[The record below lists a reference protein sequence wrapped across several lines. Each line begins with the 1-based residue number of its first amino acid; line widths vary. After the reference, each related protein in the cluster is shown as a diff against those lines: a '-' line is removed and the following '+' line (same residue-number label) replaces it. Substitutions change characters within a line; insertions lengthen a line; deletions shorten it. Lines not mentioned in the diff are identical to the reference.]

1 MIAVLHKVKDKE
13 RRTIM
18 NYRDAIFATIAL
30 ALTSVALAG
39 VVYTDA
45 YAHSARA
52 EGRGVRAL
60 TMVAS
65 GDNACDPA
73 NMLSSNEIGTVQQ

>member
-1 MIAVLHKVKDKE
+1 MKKGGL
-13 RRTIM
+13 IM
-18 NYRDAIFATIAL
+18 KFRDAIFAMFATIAL

-45 YAHSARA
+45 YSQVAKA
-52 EGRGVRAL
+52 EVSGVRAL
-60 TMVAS
+60 TLVAS

-73 NMLSSNEIGTVQQ
+73 NMLSSNESGTVQQ

>member
-1 MIAVLHKVKDKE
+1 
-13 RRTIM
+13 M

-45 YAHSARA
+45 YSHTAKT
-52 EGRGVRAL
+52 EVRGVRAL
-60 TMVAS
+60 TLVAS
-65 GDNACDPA
+65 GDKPCDPA
-73 NMLSSNEIGTVQQ
+73 SMLSSNELGTVQQ

>member
-1 MIAVLHKVKDKE
+1 MK
-13 RRTIM
+13 
-18 NYRDAIFATIAL
+18 YRDAIFATMAL

-45 YAHSARA
+45 YSHAART
-52 EGRGVRAL
+52 EISGVRAL
-60 TMVAS
+60 TLVAS

-73 NMLSSNEIGTVQQ
+73 NMLSSNESGTVQQ